1 MKKISKRTIIL
12 VVVLIALVSFGFVRY
27 YQIQVHSL
35 QRLGYTQEESK
46 KMVNPLSIYH
56 IVTNTK
62 DDLLVQ
68 LDDVKKEL
76 NELGI
81 NEDAEKGEM
90 PLVGQVKELKSLRD
104 EKIKFLNNE
113 ISTLEKEAK
122 ILNISYEKEGKSLYN
137 QYSQLTLEVNKKIK
151 KENKKNITFLEENG
165 YSKNEINKLK
175 TKDNFKTYENI
186 LKAVNKEKKI
196 KKENNGFASAAIK
209 NEAMRMFK
217 ETNQYRK
224 SKGLAPYKYNYNQQA
239 CVFLEAN
246 GYANNGNPH
255 NWLCKAAANENA
267 GLANVNSDYVGSAMT
282 FFKNDP
288 PHEAVL
294 SGNYRSVAIAF
305 VERNGMMYM
314 IMDVFN

>member
-35 QRLGYTQEESK
+35 QSLGYTKEESK

>member
-35 QRLGYTQEESK
+35 QSLGYTQEESK

-104 EKIKFLNNE
+104 EKIKFLKNE